1 MVTGKENITK
11 EGPEDIQELKK
22 GHMPGVED
30 LRVWREGEAGA
41 GKWET
46 RWVIQEEEN
55 TMEGT
60 SLSMQQHH
68 LFFVDSKLHLHFYT
82 NLLLYHFRSITSSFT
97 FIFRSCLLVTNFP
110 SQIFSGIPRLH
121 TCFSSLYSYFWKPFP
136 EYQVLYQASNVL
148 STCPLWLQLQLLR
161 NELLPPQGDQGPTTW
176 FFLQ

>member
-1 MVTGKENITK
+1 MVVPYTTATATQDPRCVCNLHHSSRQCQILNPLSKARIER
-11 EGPEDIQELKK
+11 P
-22 GHMPGVED
+22 
-30 LRVWREGEAGA
+30 REGEAGA
-41 GKWET
+41 RKWET

-60 SLSMQQHH
+60 SLSMQQHQ

-110 SQIFSGIPRLH
+110 SQIFPGIPRLH

-148 STCPLWLQLQLLR
+148 STCPL
-161 NELLPPQGDQGPTTW
+161 
-176 FFLQ
+176 